1 MTDSQKFDLI
11 VIGGGPGG
19 YVGAIR
25 ASQLGQKVAV
35 IEKENLGGVCLNW
48 GCIPTKALLRA
59 AELKNNISHL
69 SEFGIEIEGGVN
81 INLEKVVARSRQVAE
96 RLSGGVS
103 HLMKKHKVTVIKGVA
118 KINKKISGGWQI
130 AVEGE
135 KKKSTVE
142 ATNIMLATGA
152 RARQIPSMEADGD
165 KIVTY
170 RDAMVPK
177 TMPKSLM
184 VVGSGAIG
192 IEFASFYN
200 DMGVDV
206 TIVEAMDRILN
217 VEDREISDLAHK
229 SFEKRGIK
237 IHTSAK
243 LEVITKSKNDVTA
256 TITIEG
262 KQQKITSDRVI
273 MAVGIIGNTENIGLE
288 KIGIK
293 TEKGHI
299 VTNGFGA
306 TNVAGIFAIGDVTG
320 PPWLAH
326 KASHEAII
334 CVEAM
339 TNQSDVHPIA
349 ENSVPG
355 CTYCRPQIASI
366 GLTEDNAKAEGYEI
380 KVGRFP
386 LLANGKAIAMGED
399 EGLVKTIFCSKTG
412 ALLGAHLIGAEVT
425 EMIQGYAIAR
435 TLETTEAELMR
446 TIFPHPTIS
455 EAMHESV
462 LDAFDRAIH
471 F

>member
-1 MTDSQKFDLI
+1 MTDFQKFDLI

-69 SEFGIEIEGGVN
+69 SEFGIEIEGSVN

-118 KINKKISGGWQI
+118 KINKKISGGWEI

-135 KKKSTVE
+135 KKSSVK
-142 ATNIMLATGA
+142 ATNILLATGA

-217 VEDREISDLAHK
+217 VEDKEISDLAHK

-243 LEVITKSKNDVTA
+243 LEAITKSKNDVMA
-256 TITIEG
+256 TITIAG
-262 KQQKITSDRVI
+262 KKQKITSDRVI
-273 MAVGIIGNTENIGLE
+273 MAIGIIGNTENIGLE

-339 TNQSDVHPIA
+339 TNQSDVHPIG

-366 GLTEDNAKAEGYEI
+366 GLTEDKAKAEGYEI

-399 EGLVKTIFCSKTG
+399 QGLVKTIFCSKTG

-435 TLETTEAELMR
+435 TLETTEAELMH

>member
-118 KINKKISGGWQI
+118 KINKKISGGWEI

-135 KKKSTVE
+135 KKSSVK

-256 TITIEG
+256 TITIAG

-288 KIGIK
+288 KIGVK

-339 TNQSDVHPIA
+339 TNQGDVHPIG

-399 EGLVKTIFCSKTG
+399 EGLVKTIFCSRTG

-435 TLETTEAELMR
+435 TLETTEAELMH

>member
-1 MTDSQKFDLI
+1 MTDSKKFDLI

-25 ASQLGQKVAV
+25 ASQLGKKVAV

-59 AELKNNISHL
+59 AELKQNISHL
-69 SEFGIEIEGGVN
+69 GEFGIDIKGEIE
-81 INLEKVVARSRQVAE
+81 INLERVVARSRKVAQ

-103 HLMKKHKVTVIKGVA
+103 HLMKKNKISVFNGVA
-118 KINKKISGGWQI
+118 KIEKKTPKGWQI
-130 AVEGE
+130 AVSE
-135 KKKSTVE
+135 KSDLFLE
-142 ATNIMLATGA
+142 APNILLATGA
-152 RARQIPSMEADGD
+152 RAKQISGVEADED

-177 TMPKSLM
+177 TMPKSLL
-184 VVGSGAIG
+184 VIGSGAIG

-206 TIVEAMDRILN
+206 TIIEALDRILN
-217 VEDREISDLAHK
+217 VEDKEISEIAHK

-243 LEVITKSKNDVTA
+243 IESISKSEKEVTS
-256 TITIEG
+256 TITVAG
-262 KQQKITSDRVI
+262 KKQKISSERVI
-273 MAVGIIGNTENIGLE
+273 IAIGIIGNIENLGLE
-288 KIGIK
+288 EIGVK

-299 VTNGFGA
+299 VTDGFGA
-306 TNVAGIFAIGDVTG
+306 TNVMGIFAIGDVTG

-339 TNQSDVHPIA
+339 NKQIGVRPIA
-349 ENSVPG
+349 ENTVPG

-366 GLTEDNAKAEGYEI
+366 GLTEEKAKAEGYHV

-399 EGLVKTIFCSKTG
+399 EGLIKTIFCSKTG

-425 EMIQGYAIAR
+425 EMIQGYAIAKS
-435 TLETTEAELMR
+435 LETTEAELMH

-455 EAMHESV
+455 ESMHESV
-462 LDAFDRAIH
+462 LDAFDRAVH

>member
-1 MTDSQKFDLI
+1 
-11 VIGGGPGG
+11 
-19 YVGAIR
+19 
-25 ASQLGQKVAV
+25 
-35 IEKENLGGVCLNW
+35 
-48 GCIPTKALLRA
+48 
-59 AELKNNISHL
+59 
-69 SEFGIEIEGGVN
+69 
-81 INLEKVVARSRQVAE
+81 
-96 RLSGGVS
+96 
-103 HLMKKHKVTVIKGVA
+103 
-118 KINKKISGGWQI
+118 
-130 AVEGE
+130 
-135 KKKSTVE
+135 
-142 ATNIMLATGA
+142 
-152 RARQIPSMEADGD
+152 
-165 KIVTY
+165 
-170 RDAMVPK
+170 MVPK
-177 TMPKSLM
+177 IMPKSLM

-217 VEDREISDLAHK
+217 VEDREISELAHK

-237 IHTSAK
+237 IYTSAK
-243 LEVITKSKNDVTA
+243 LEAITKSKNDVTA
-256 TITIEG
+256 TITIAG
-262 KQQKITSDRVI
+262 KRQKITFDKVI

-288 KIGIK
+288 KIGVK

-339 TNQSDVHPIA
+339 ANQSDVHPIA

-366 GLTEDNAKAEGYEI
+366 GLTEDKAKAEGYEI

-399 EGLVKTIFCSKTG
+399 EGLVKTIFCSRTG

-435 TLETTEAELMR
+435 TLETTEEELMH

>member
-135 KKKSTVE
+135 KKSTVE

-177 TMPKSLM
+177 IMPKSLM

-243 LEVITKSKNDVTA
+243 LEAITKSKNDVTA
-256 TITIEG
+256 TITIAG

-288 KIGIK
+288 KIGVK

-435 TLETTEAELMR
+435 TLETTEAELMH

>member
-11 VIGGGPGG
+11 VVGGGPGG

-35 IEKENLGGVCLNW
+35 VEKENLGGVCLNW

-59 AELKNNISHL
+59 AELKNNVSHL
-69 SEFGIEIEGGVN
+69 SEFGIEIKGEVD
-81 INLEKVVARSRQVAE
+81 INLERVVSRSRQVAK
-96 RLSGGVS
+96 RLSAGVS
-103 HLMKKHKVTVIKGVA
+103 HLMRKNKVNVFNGVA
-118 KINKKISGGWQI
+118 KIEKKTSSDWQI
-130 AVEGE
+130 AVKGE
-135 KKKSTVE
+135 NDLFLE
-142 ATNIMLATGA
+142 APNILLATGA
-152 RARQIPSMEADGD
+152 RAKQISGMEADNER
-165 KIVTY
+165 ILTY
-170 RDAMVPK
+170 REAMVPK
-177 TMPKSLM
+177 SMPKSLL

-217 VEDREISDLAHK
+217 SEDKEISDIARK
-229 SFEKRGIK
+229 SFENRGIK

-243 LEVITKSKNDVTA
+243 LEGISKSEKEVIS
-256 TITIEG
+256 TITIAG
-262 KQQKITSDRVI
+262 KKQKISSDIII
-273 MAVGIIGNTENIGLE
+273 MAIGIIGNIENLGLE
-288 KIGIK
+288 EIGVK

-306 TNVAGIFAIGDVTG
+306 TNIKGIFAIGDVTG

-339 TNQSDVHPIA
+339 NEQISVHPLA
-349 ENSVPG
+349 KNTVPG

-366 GLTEDNAKAEGYEI
+366 GLTEENAMAEGHQI

-386 LLANGKAIAMGED
+386 LIANGKAIAMGEE
-399 EGLVKTIFCSKTG
+399 EGLIKTIFCSTTG

-425 EMIQGYAIAR
+425 EMIQGYAIAMA
-435 TLETTEAELMR
+435 LETTEAELMH
-446 TIFPHPTIS
+446 TVFPHPTIS
-455 EAMHESV
+455 EAMQESV
-462 LDAFDRAIH
+462 LDAFDKAIH

>member
-1 MTDSQKFDLI
+1 MNVSEKFDLI

-35 IEKENLGGVCLNW
+35 IEKENLGGICLNW

-59 AELKNNISHL
+59 AELKNTISHL
-69 SEFGIEIEGGVN
+69 SEFGIDIKGEVN
-81 INLEKVVARSRQVAE
+81 INLERVVSRSRKVAE

-103 HLMKKHKVTVIKGVA
+103 HLMKKNNIDVFSGVA
-118 KINKKISGGWQI
+118 TIQKKTSVGWQI
-130 AVEGE
+130 AVEG
-135 KKKSTVE
+135 KKGCFLE
-142 ATNIMLATGA
+142 APNILVATGA
-152 RARQIPSMEADGD
+152 RARQIPGMEADND

-170 RDAMVPK
+170 REAMVPK
-177 TMPKSLM
+177 TMPKSLL

-200 DMGVDV
+200 DMEVDV
-206 TIVEAMDRILN
+206 TIVEAMDRILSA
-217 VEDREISDLAHK
+217 EDKEISDIAHK

-237 IHTSAK
+237 IYTSAK
-243 LEVITKSKNDVTA
+243 LDAITKSEKEITA
-256 TITIEG
+256 SISIAG
-262 KQQKITSDRVI
+262 KKQKLSADRVI
-273 MAVGIIGNTENIGLE
+273 MAIGIIGNTENLGLE
-288 KIGIK
+288 EIGVK
-293 TEKGHI
+293 TKNGHI

-306 TNVAGIFAIGDVTG
+306 TNIKGIFAIGDVTG

-339 TNQSDVHPIA
+339 NELGEVHPIA
-349 ENSVPG
+349 ENTVPG
-355 CTYCRPQIASI
+355 CTYSRPQIASI
-366 GLTEDNAKAEGYEI
+366 GLTEEKAKSNGYKI

-399 EGLVKTIFCSKTG
+399 EGLIKTIFCSETG

-425 EMIQGYAIAR
+425 EMIQGYAIAQA
-435 TLETTEAELMR
+435 LETTEAELMQ

>member
-1 MTDSQKFDLI
+1 MPDSQKFDLI

-35 IEKENLGGVCLNW
+35 VEKENLGGVCLNW

-59 AELKNNISHL
+59 AELKNNISYL
-69 SEFGIEIEGGVN
+69 SEFGIEIEGSVN

-103 HLMKKHKVTVIKGVA
+103 HLMKKNKITVLNGVA
-118 KINKKISGGWQI
+118 KIKKKISGGWQV

-135 KKKSTVE
+135 KNLTVE

-152 RARQIPSMEADGD
+152 RARQISGMEADGD

-170 RDAMVPK
+170 RDAMIPK
-177 TMPKSLM
+177 IMPKSLM

-206 TIVEAMDRILN
+206 TVVEAMDRILN
-217 VEDREISDLAHK
+217 VEDKEISDLAHK

-237 IHTSAK
+237 IYTSAK
-243 LEVITKSKNDVTA
+243 LEAITKSKKDVTA
-256 TITIEG
+256 TVTIAG
-262 KQQKITSDRVI
+262 KKLKIVSDKVI
-273 MAVGIIGNTENIGLE
+273 MAVGIVGNIENLGLDE
-288 KIGIK
+288 NGVKI
-293 TEKGHI
+293 EKGHI
-299 VTNGFGA
+299 ATNSFGA

-339 TNQSDVHPIA
+339 TNQKDVHPIA
-349 ENSVPG
+349 ENAVPG

-366 GLTEDNAKAEGYEI
+366 GLTEEKAKAEGYEI

-399 EGLVKTIFCSKTG
+399 EGLAKTIFCSRTG

-435 TLETTEAELMR
+435 TLETTEAELMH

>member
-135 KKKSTVE
+135 RKSTVE

-177 TMPKSLM
+177 IMPKSLM

-243 LEVITKSKNDVTA
+243 LEAITKSKNDVTA
-256 TITIEG
+256 TITIAG

-288 KIGIK
+288 KIGVK

-399 EGLVKTIFCSKTG
+399 EGLVKTIFCSRTG

-435 TLETTEAELMR
+435 TLETTEAELMH

>member
-1 MTDSQKFDLI
+1 
-11 VIGGGPGG
+11 
-19 YVGAIR
+19 
-25 ASQLGQKVAV
+25 
-35 IEKENLGGVCLNW
+35 
-48 GCIPTKALLRA
+48 
-59 AELKNNISHL
+59 
-69 SEFGIEIEGGVN
+69 
-81 INLEKVVARSRQVAE
+81 
-96 RLSGGVS
+96 
-103 HLMKKHKVTVIKGVA
+103 
-118 KINKKISGGWQI
+118 
-130 AVEGE
+130 
-135 KKKSTVE
+135 
-142 ATNIMLATGA
+142 
-152 RARQIPSMEADGD
+152 MEADGD

-177 TMPKSLM
+177 IMPKSLI

-217 VEDREISDLAHK
+217 VEDREISELAHK

-237 IHTSAK
+237 IYTSAK
-243 LEVITKSKNDVTA
+243 LEAITKSKNDVTA
-256 TITIEG
+256 TITIAG
-262 KQQKITSDRVI
+262 KRQKITFDKVI

-288 KIGIK
+288 KIGVK

-339 TNQSDVHPIA
+339 ANQSDVHPIA

-366 GLTEDNAKAEGYEI
+366 GLTEDKAKAEGYEI

-399 EGLVKTIFCSKTG
+399 EGLVKTIFCSRTG

-435 TLETTEAELMR
+435 TLETTEEELMH

>member
-1 MTDSQKFDLI
+1 M
-11 VIGGGPGG
+11 
-19 YVGAIR
+19 
-25 ASQLGQKVAV
+25 
-35 IEKENLGGVCLNW
+35 
-48 GCIPTKALLRA
+48 
-59 AELKNNISHL
+59 
-69 SEFGIEIEGGVN
+69 
-81 INLEKVVARSRQVAE
+81 
-96 RLSGGVS
+96 
-103 HLMKKHKVTVIKGVA
+103 
-118 KINKKISGGWQI
+118 
-130 AVEGE
+130 EGE
-135 KKKSTVE
+135 KKSTVE

-243 LEVITKSKNDVTA
+243 LEAITKSKNDVTA
-256 TITIEG
+256 TITIAG

-288 KIGIK
+288 KIGVK

-334 CVEAM
+334 L
-339 TNQSDVHPIA
+339 S
-349 ENSVPG
+349 
-355 CTYCRPQIASI
+355 
-366 GLTEDNAKAEGYEI
+366 
-380 KVGRFP
+380 
-386 LLANGKAIAMGED
+386 
-399 EGLVKTIFCSKTG
+399 
-412 ALLGAHLIGAEVT
+412 LIH
-425 EMIQGYAIAR
+425 I
-435 TLETTEAELMR
+435 
-446 TIFPHPTIS
+446 
-455 EAMHESV
+455 
-462 LDAFDRAIH
+462 
-471 F
+471 

>member
-69 SEFGIEIEGGVN
+69 SEFGIEIEGSVN

-135 KKKSTVE
+135 KKSTVE

-243 LEVITKSKNDVTA
+243 LEAITKSKN
-256 TITIEG
+256 
-262 KQQKITSDRVI
+262 
-273 MAVGIIGNTENIGLE
+273 
-288 KIGIK
+288 
-293 TEKGHI
+293 
-299 VTNGFGA
+299 
-306 TNVAGIFAIGDVTG
+306 
-320 PPWLAH
+320 
-326 KASHEAII
+326 
-334 CVEAM
+334 
-339 TNQSDVHPIA
+339 
-349 ENSVPG
+349 
-355 CTYCRPQIASI
+355 
-366 GLTEDNAKAEGYEI
+366 
-380 KVGRFP
+380 
-386 LLANGKAIAMGED
+386 
-399 EGLVKTIFCSKTG
+399 
-412 ALLGAHLIGAEVT
+412 
-425 EMIQGYAIAR
+425 
-435 TLETTEAELMR
+435 
-446 TIFPHPTIS
+446 
-455 EAMHESV
+455 ESS
-462 LDAFDRAIH
+462 
-471 F
+471 